1 MKHLLLPL
9 LALSSISFGQITLT
23 DQHFAGPGES
33 YIFSTLTDPTIDYAT
48 TGANH
53 TWDFSDMIPQ
63 DQRGLVTRPTS
74 QLSGL
79 SILMFGSFAPAPY
92 KASYFN
98 ETTDLPLDQASAF
111 LPIPIDELNAFTKNA
126 SNAITSIGYELVSN
140 GQGLGFRSDTIE
152 TRYALPMTYGNSY
165 ESRGYTNLDL
175 NPIYDAKWRQHRHR
189 FTNVDGWGTV
199 KTPFGQFDALR
210 IHHVIDEFDSIY
222 FSVQGFGMWL
232 PIPIPLTHEYEW
244 RSTSDKEAIMK
255 IRTNEIAGNE
265 TVTAIEY
272 RDNFNGLGLVESEMN
287 VSFYPNPVINEL
299 HVSTP
304 ELASAF
310 FIVDNSGKIWS
321 RVSASSKDQVID
333 VSGLASGSYS
343 LLVLFSGGYT
353 SVKFIK

>member
-1 MKHLLLPL
+1 MKYLLLPL

-23 DQHFAGPGES
+23 DQHFSGPAES
-33 YIFSTLTDPTIDYAT
+33 YIFSTLTDPAIDYAT
-48 TGANH
+48 TGANY

-74 QLSGL
+74 QLSGF
-79 SILMFGSFAPAPY
+79 SVLMFGSFAPAPY

-111 LPIPIDELNAFTKNA
+111 LPIQIDELNQFTKNA

-152 TRYALPMTYGNSY
+152 TRYALPMTYGNNY
-165 ESRGYTNLDL
+165 ESRGYTSLDL
-175 NPIYDAKWRQHRHR
+175 NPIYDLKWKQYRH
-189 FTNVDGWGTV
+189 
-199 KTPFGQFDALR
+199 QFDALR

-222 FSVQGFGMWL
+222 FTVQGFGMWL
-232 PIPIPLTHEYEW
+232 PIPVPLTHEYEW

-255 IRTNEIAGNE
+255 IRTNEIGGNE

-272 RDNFNGLGLVESEMN
+272 RDNFNGLGLVESGMN

-310 FIVDNSGKIWS
+310 FIVDNSGRILN
-321 RVSASSKDQVID
+321 RITVTSKDQVVD
-333 VSGLASGSYS
+333 VSELASGTYS
-343 LLVLFSGGYT
+343 LVVLFSNEYT
-353 SVKFIK
+353 AVKFIK